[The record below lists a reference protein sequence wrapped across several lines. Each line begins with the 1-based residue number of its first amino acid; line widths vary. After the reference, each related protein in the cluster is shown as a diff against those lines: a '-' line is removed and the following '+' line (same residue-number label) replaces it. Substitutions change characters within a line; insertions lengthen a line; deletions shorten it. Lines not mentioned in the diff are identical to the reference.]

1 MKNSFI
7 QSLLF
12 QNSSTTFP
20 NDWFCN
26 NDKVDDTSPASN
38 HGYIFDDIDGKKDE
52 DINGEDNNLDKKNIT
67 IRKNKNK
74 KKKTQNTKNHNE
86 EINNKTKHINNK
98 KIVSNSIHRNS
109 TASPPK
115 SKETVLIVGDRMVK
129 KINGFYLTK
138 DIKHKYLVKMRL
150 FSSAKT
156 ISMHDHTKLTI
167 RAINPEHIIL
177 HGSTNDVKLK
187 KTASQIANSMT
198 ELANSLK
205 NETNSMHVSLIV
217 PRNDNLNNKVNE
229 LNKHST
235 NMSQQ
240 RNIKVIS
247 HNLFI

>member
-1 MKNSFI
+1 MLMVRI
-7 QSLLF
+7 
-12 QNSSTTFP
+12 TTQ
-20 NDWFCN
+20 
-26 NDKVDDTSPASN
+26 
-38 HGYIFDDIDGKKDE
+38 
-52 DINGEDNNLDKKNIT
+52 IT

-74 KKKTQNTKNHNE
+74 EKKTQNTKNHNE
-86 EINNKTKHINNK
+86 EINKTKHIDNK
-98 KIVSNSIHRNS
+98 NIVSNSIHRNS

-115 SKETVLIVGDRMVK
+115 SKETVLIVGDSMVK

-150 FSSAKT
+150 FSSAKS
-156 ISMHDHTKLTI
+156 ISMHDHTKPTI
-167 RAINPEHIIL
+167 RAINPKHIIL
-177 HGSTNDVKLK
+177 HGCTNDVKLK

-229 LNKHST
+229 LNKHLT

-247 HNLFI
+247 HNLFIQMLNIYSAKHLDENSLHLNRYGAIEFAKNFKNFLYKLN

>member
-38 HGYIFDDIDGKKDE
+38 DGYIFDDIDGKRDE
-52 DINGEDNNLDKKNIT
+52 DINGEDSNLDKKNIT

-74 KKKTQNTKNHNE
+74 KKKTQNTKDQNE
-86 EINNKTKHINNK
+86 EINNKTKHIDNK
-98 KIVSNSIHRNS
+98 NIVSNSIHNSS

-115 SKETVLIVGDRMVK
+115 SKETVFIVGDSMVK
-129 KINGFYLTK
+129 KNNGFYLTK
-138 DIKHKYLVKMRL
+138 DIKHRYLVKMRP

-156 ISMHDHTKLTI
+156 ICMHDHTKPRT
-167 RAINPEHIIL
+167 REINPEHIIL

-205 NETNSMHVSLIV
+205 NETNSMHISLIV
-217 PRNDNLNNKVNE
+217 PGNDNLNNKVNE
-229 LNKHST
+229 LNRRLK
-235 NMSQQ
+235 NMCQQ

>member
-1 MKNSFI
+1 MKNSFV

-115 SKETVLIVGDRMVK
+115 SKETALIVGDRMVK

-229 LNKHST
+229 LNKHLT